1 MADEGV
7 EARWRAMREADL
19 PAAFA
24 LSKAIHQAYP
34 ESPEIARERFTLAPQ
49 WCRVLTAG
57 DALCGYLVAHPWRR
71 GTPPALD
78 SLIGTLPDAPD
89 CLYIHDLA
97 IAPQRRGKGDA
108 AALLESLQREAFT
121 DYPVI
126 ALISTGPATGY
137 WRKQGFTPCP
147 IARPDIL
154 ASYDPDALY
163 MEMARP

>member
-1 MADEGV
+1 MAQERDQ
-7 EARWRAMREADL
+7 ALWRAMQEADL
-19 PAAFA
+19 PAVFA
-24 LSKAIHQAYP
+24 LSKQIHEAYP
-34 ESPEIARERFTLAPQ
+34 ESPDIARERLALAQQ

-57 DALCGYLVAHPWRR
+57 DAPCGYLVAHPWRR
-71 GTPPALD
+71 GAPPALD
-78 SLIGTLPDAPD
+78 SLIGTLPVDPD

-97 IAPQRRGKGDA
+97 IAPQRRGNGDA
-108 AALLESLQREAFT
+108 AALLASLKGEAFAN
-121 DYPVI
+121 YPVI

-147 IARPDIL
+147 IAQGEIL